1 MKTAA
6 QAAQNWTASQGRAT
20 QAYSDGVSQ
29 YNGDWAGATTN
40 QEAAM
45 LSGVTEAVTSGRWR
59 QGVTA
64 TGTGG
69 WKAAT
74 EAKKAN
80 YGVGFSAGA
89 SKFQTAIGKIIT
101 AEQGIVSALPSRG
114 SHEQN
119 VQRSVAFQNA
129 MHALK
134 GSLGAK

>member
-6 QAAQNWTASQGRAT
+6 QAAANWQASQGRAT

-40 QEAAM
+40 QESAM

-59 QGVTA
+59 AGVQSV
-64 TGTGG
+64 GTGG

-74 EAKKAN
+74 EAKKGN
-80 YGVGFSAGA
+80 YGVGFTAGA
-89 SKFQTAIGKIIT
+89 NKFQTAISKVIQ
-101 AEQGIVSALPSRG
+101 AEQGIVGALPARG

-134 GSLGAK
+134 GQLGA